1 MSQEPKPIEIVQMP
15 DLGGKA
21 ILVTGAS
28 TGIGAAVARGLAE
41 QGARVAVH
49 YNASAEAART
59 LVDLITAAGGTAVA
73 IRGDLA
79 AEGESERVVEEAAR
93 MLNGLDGLV
102 NNAGGMLGRVPTPE
116 QTDAHYEK
124 VMNLNARSV
133 LAATRAAHP
142 HLKKSRGF
150 IINTT
155 SIAARNGGA
164 GGSVLY
170 AGAKGFVSTITRG
183 HAREF
188 AADGIRVNAVSPGV
202 IATLFHERYS
212 TPEHLEAA
220 RRTVPLGRLGTAE
233 DCVGAYLFLASAALS
248 GYVTGQVIEVNGGQL
263 MP

>member
-1 MSQEPKPIEIVQMP
+1 MIEEPKPIEIVQMP
-15 DLGGKA
+15 DLNGKA

-49 YNASAEAART
+49 YNSSAEAART
-59 LVDLITAAGGTAVA
+59 LVDLIIAAGGTALA
-73 IRGDLA
+73 LRGDMA
-79 AEGESERVVEEAAR
+79 VDGESERIVEEAAQK
-93 MLNGLDGLV
+93 LNGLDGLV
-102 NNAGGMLGRVPTPE
+102 NNAGGMLGRVPTLE

-124 VMNLNARSV
+124 VMDLNARSV
-133 LAATRAAHP
+133 LAATRAAYP

-170 AGAKGFVSTITRG
+170 AASKGFVSTITRG

-188 AADGIRVNAVSPGV
+188 AADGVRVNAVAPGV
-202 IATLFHERYS
+202 ITTPFHDRYS
-212 TPEHLEAA
+212 TPEQLEAA
-220 RRTVPLGRLGTAE
+220 RGTIPLGRLGTAE
-233 DCVGAYLFLASAALS
+233 ECVGAYLFLASAALS
-248 GYVTGQVIEVNGGQL
+248 GYVTGQIIEVNGGQL